1 MPRLAVRFGR
11 FNGHNPWAQPR
22 RTEEAHGVIDRHPT
36 RSHLLRLIRG
46 RGGATLRDLQ
56 QATGLSRSALRQHL
70 TILER
75 DGAVRERLLRGRA
88 GRPPIVYEPSPAA
101 PQQALESYAAIL
113 GAVLRTV
120 GGRGA
125 RQARRI
131 AEAAAAEIA
140 RRHGDILALPSLE
153 ARITAAL
160 GALLED
166 ARTAEVRSV
175 GGDYEVVLRD
185 CPLLALAGEF
195 PQICG
200 ITRELLHR
208 LVGAAVEQRGWMLRG
223 DPCCSFLLKAQRPGR
238 RSRGAARP
246 REDVGSDCGRGAHG

>member
-1 MPRLAVRFGR
+1 
-11 FNGHNPWAQPR
+11 
-22 RTEEAHGVIDRHPT
+22 VIDRHPT
-36 RSHLLRLIRG
+36 RALLLHLIHE

-75 DGAVRERLLRGRA
+75 DGAVRERLMRGRV
-88 GRPPIVYEPSPAA
+88 GRPPIVYERALA
-101 PQQALESYAAIL
+101 TPQRALESYAAIL

-125 RQARRI
+125 HQTRRI
-131 AEAAAAEIA
+131 AEAAADEIA
-140 RRHGDILALPSLE
+140 RRHRDIAALPSLE

-166 ARTAEVRSV
+166 ARTAEVRPV

-195 PQICG
+195 PQICQ

-208 LVGAAVEQRGWMLRG
+208 LVGATVEQRGWMLRG
-223 DPCCSFLLKAQRPGR
+223 DPCCSFLLKAKRPGR
-238 RSRGAARP
+238 RSRRATGRRERVGA
-246 REDVGSDCGRGAHG
+246 DVRRGAHG